1 MPNRIIVSTKG
12 TSMKKTALVLVMA
25 TLLVFAFAASAMAN
39 TDQTVVT
46 WTSGGANAATDATP
60 EGPTTYQVTGM
71 TCGHCAGNVTEAVS
85 ALPQVD
91 DVQVDLIAGGVSIV
105 TVTGS
110 VPLETV
116 HRAIEETGYTV
127 LS

>member
-1 MPNRIIVSTKG
+1 MITPTSPLLPLASDGCGCCAPSTPSATVS
-12 TSMKKTALVLVMA
+12 APAV
-25 TLLVFAFAASAMAN
+25 AAA
-39 TDQTVVT
+39 
-46 WTSGGANAATDATP
+46 AATDATP
-60 EGPTTYQVTGM
+60 EGSTTYQVTGM

>member
-1 MPNRIIVSTKG
+1 MTTPTSPLLPLASDGCGCCAPSTPSATVS
-12 TSMKKTALVLVMA
+12 APA
-25 TLLVFAFAASAMAN
+25 
-39 TDQTVVT
+39 
-46 WTSGGANAATDATP
+46 AATDATP

-85 ALPQVD
+85 ALPQLD

>member
-1 MPNRIIVSTKG
+1 
-12 TSMKKTALVLVMA
+12 MA
-25 TLLVFAFAASAMAN
+25 
-39 TDQTVVT
+39 
-46 WTSGGANAATDATP
+46 AATDATP

-91 DVQVDLIAGGVSIV
+91 LIAGGVSIV

>member
-1 MPNRIIVSTKG
+1 MTTPTSPLLPLASDGCGCCAPSTPSATVS
-12 TSMKKTALVLVMA
+12 APAVA
-25 TLLVFAFAASAMAN
+25 
-39 TDQTVVT
+39 
-46 WTSGGANAATDATP
+46 AATDATP

-71 TCGHCAGNVTEAVS
+71 TCGHCADNVTEAVS
-85 ALPQVD
+85 ALP
-91 DVQVDLIAGGVSIV
+91 QVDLIAGGVSIV

>member
-1 MPNRIIVSTKG
+1 
-12 TSMKKTALVLVMA
+12 
-25 TLLVFAFAASAMAN
+25 
-39 TDQTVVT
+39 
-46 WTSGGANAATDATP
+46 
-60 EGPTTYQVTGM
+60 M
-71 TCGHCAGNVTEAVS
+71 TCGHCADNVTEAVS
-85 ALPQVD
+85 ALP
-91 DVQVDLIAGGVSIV
+91 QVDLIAGGVSIV

>member
-1 MPNRIIVSTKG
+1 MTTPTSPLLPLASDGCGCCAPSTPSATVS
-12 TSMKKTALVLVMA
+12 APAVA
-25 TLLVFAFAASAMAN
+25 
-39 TDQTVVT
+39 
-46 WTSGGANAATDATP
+46 AATDATP

-71 TCGHCAGNVTEAVS
+71 TCGHCANNVTEALN
-85 ALPQVD
+85 ALPQID

-116 HRAIEETGYTV
+116 HRAIEETGGYTV

>member
-1 MPNRIIVSTKG
+1 MTTPTSPLLTLASDGCGCCAPSTPSATVS
-12 TSMKKTALVLVMA
+12 APAVA
-25 TLLVFAFAASAMAN
+25 
-39 TDQTVVT
+39 
-46 WTSGGANAATDATP
+46 AATDATP

-110 VPLETV
+110 VPVETV

>member
-1 MPNRIIVSTKG
+1 MREP
-12 TSMKKTALVLVMA
+12 
-25 TLLVFAFAASAMAN
+25 ASAPAN
-39 TDQTVVT
+39 TPTAPLSHQADSTAKNT
-46 WTSGGANAATDATP
+46 AT
-60 EGPTTYQVTGM
+60 
-71 TCGHCAGNVTEAVS
+71 GNVTEAVS

>member
-1 MPNRIIVSTKG
+1 MTTPTSPLLPLASDGCGCCAPSTPSATVS
-12 TSMKKTALVLVMA
+12 APAVA
-25 TLLVFAFAASAMAN
+25 
-39 TDQTVVT
+39 
-46 WTSGGANAATDATP
+46 AATDATP

-91 DVQVDLIAGGVSIV
+91 LIAGGVSIV

>member
-1 MPNRIIVSTKG
+1 MTTPTSPLLPLASDGCGCCAPSTPSATVS
-12 TSMKKTALVLVMA
+12 APAVA
-25 TLLVFAFAASAMAN
+25 
-39 TDQTVVT
+39 
-46 WTSGGANAATDATP
+46 AATDATP

-71 TCGHCAGNVTEAVS
+71 TCGHCANNVTDALS

-91 DVQVDLIAGGVSIV
+91 DVQVDFIAGGVSIV

-116 HRAIEETGYTV
+116 HRAIEETGGYTF

>member
-1 MPNRIIVSTKG
+1 MTTPTSPLLPLASDGCGCCAPSTPSATVS
-12 TSMKKTALVLVMA
+12 APAV
-25 TLLVFAFAASAMAN
+25 AAA
-39 TDQTVVT
+39 
-46 WTSGGANAATDATP
+46 AATDATP

>member
-1 MPNRIIVSTKG
+1 MTTPTSPLLPLASDGCGCCAPSTPSTPSATVS
-12 TSMKKTALVLVMA
+12 APAVA
-25 TLLVFAFAASAMAN
+25 
-39 TDQTVVT
+39 
-46 WTSGGANAATDATP
+46 AATDATP
-60 EGPTTYQVTGM
+60 EGLTTYQVTGM

-110 VPLETV
+110 VPVETV